1 MKKLILL
8 ACLLI
13 VSLIQAQDFEF
24 LKKAYR
30 SDITFTREFADAV
43 AVNFRG
49 DYSYLDARE
58 SKKGDVYSIVYIP
71 KLASEE
77 TIKRIKQSIDYAYS
91 DECKECLQVHFKVF
105 IEGQNS
111 DFEKAGTK
119 KYMFNIFRGKFLDLL
134 PFWKKYIAPNDIA
147 EVISEK
153 GYSSMRDNQNKVVF
167 NFRSDSEGWYI
178 QNYTDRIA
186 Q

>member
-1 MKKLILL
+1 MKKLLLTAILL
-8 ACLLI
+8 IGILAG
-13 VSLIQAQDFEF
+13 AQDFEF

-30 SDITFTREFADAV
+30 SDIAFTREFADAV

-77 TIKRIKQSIDYAYS
+77 TLKRIKESQDYAYS
-91 DECKECLQVHFKVF
+91 GECKECLQVNFKVF
-105 IEGQNS
+105 VEGGNA
-111 DFEKAGTK
+111 DFEIAGTK
-119 KYMFNIFRGKFLDLL
+119 KYMFNIFYGKFLDLL

-153 GYSSMRDNQNKVVF
+153 GYAGMRDNQNKVIF
-167 NFRSDSEGWYI
+167 NFRSDSERWYI
-178 QNYTDRIA
+178 QNYTDRIP

>member
-1 MKKLILL
+1 MKKILL
-8 ACLLI
+8 FTALLFGAL
-13 VSLIQAQDFEF
+13 VQAQDFEF

-49 DYSYLDARE
+49 DYYYLDARE
-58 SKKGDVYSIVYIP
+58 SKRGDVYSIIYIP

-77 TIKRIKQSIDYAYS
+77 TLKRIRQSQDYAFS
-91 DECKECLQVHFKVF
+91 GECKECLQIHFKVF
-105 IEGQNS
+105 IEGGNA
-111 DFEKAGTK
+111 DFEIAGTK
-119 KYMFNIFRGKFLDLL
+119 KYMFNIFKGKFLDLF
-134 PFWKKYIAPNDIA
+134 PFWQKYIDPKAIA

-153 GYSSMRDNQNKVVF
+153 GYGSMRNDQNKVIF
-167 NFRSDSEGWYI
+167 NFRTDSAGWYI
-178 QNYTDRIA
+178 QNYTDRIT